1 MKNKLNQ
8 ILLNN
13 QNISKDDFI
22 SEESEFNQFYN
33 FDSNSKYLM
42 KAEEMVLD
50 DLSVEDK
57 NIIKE
62 IDEKIKNIKEQ
73 ISEINK
79 EKYKYNLMIEEKKN
93 QLIKFESEKN

>member
-1 MKNKLNQ
+1 
-8 ILLNN
+8 
-13 QNISKDDFI
+13 
-22 SEESEFNQFYN
+22 
-33 FDSNSKYLM
+33 M

-79 EKYKYNLMIEEKKN
+79 EKYKYNLMIEKIQKIKKN
-93 QLIKFESEKN
+93 I